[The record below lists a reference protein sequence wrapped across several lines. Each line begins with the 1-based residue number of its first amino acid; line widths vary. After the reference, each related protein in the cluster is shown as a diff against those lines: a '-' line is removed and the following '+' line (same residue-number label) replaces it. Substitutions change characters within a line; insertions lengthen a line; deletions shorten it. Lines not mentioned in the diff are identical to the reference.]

1 MDRLGPW
8 CNASGIDGGRSS
20 RVTGSCAVVVAG
32 SMARG
37 SLDPRGEPP
46 GPGGAV
52 SGVPTQ
58 IIQEPEKL
66 KSH

>member
-1 MDRLGPW
+1 MDRLE
-8 CNASGIDGGRSS
+8 SGCVDSWIDGERIWQAS
-20 RVTGSCAVVVAG
+20 GSCAVVVAG

-52 SGVPTQ
+52 SGVVTQ
-58 IIQEPEKL
+58 RIQEPVKL